1 MWALDR
7 KLMRDLW
14 HVRSQALAIALV
26 MSAGVAMF
34 VMAVGAIVSL
44 THAKDTYYERYRFA
58 HLFAS
63 AKRVPLN
70 MAARIAVIPGVERVC
85 PRIVSH
91 VSLDV
96 PGMNELAMARLISVP
111 DNRQPLLNGVY
122 LRRGRWIDPS
132 RPNEVLVSESFAEA
146 HNLQPG
152 DRVVANIN
160 GHKQDLQ
167 IVGLALSPEYII
179 QIQPGSLLPD
189 HRRFGVFWMGQR
201 QLEAAFDM
209 EGAFNDISLAISP
222 GTNQQAI
229 IDQVDALL
237 EPYGGLGAYGRMQQ
251 TSHQYISD
259 EIRQLSTM
267 MRLAPTIFLGV
278 AAFLLNV
285 VMTRLI
291 GLQREQVA
299 ALKAFGYSSLSVG
312 WHYLKFVLVISF
324 VGTVIGVIGGS
335 WLEVGLARNYAQ
347 FYRFPDFQ
355 IRLEP
360 RSILGAVAIS
370 VLASM
375 AGAIYAVRRAIKLP
389 PADAMR
395 PEPPAKYGPT
405 LIERIGL
412 GRYIPQVFRMILRQ
426 LERRP
431 AKAIT
436 AIIGIAM
443 SVAILMMGSFG
454 LDAINYMMHFQFRL
468 AQRQQLSVVLAEPSS
483 PRTVH
488 HLASLPGVRSV
499 QPFRAVSTKITHDH
513 YLRRVAILGIDSS
526 TDMFRLLD
534 VAEQPFE
541 LPEDGLVVS
550 DKLAKLLHA
559 KQGDLVSIRV
569 LEGKRPTLNLQIT
582 GIVTEYGGANAYMS
596 LPALHRSLGES
607 EVISG
612 AFLGVDESME
622 DALYQT
628 LKNTPRVSGVIN
640 KNATLQSFQ
649 NTIAENILVMRSF
662 NIMFAV
668 IIAFGVVYN
677 SARISLSEQ
686 GRELATLRVIGF
698 TRAEVSGILLGELA
712 VLTLASIPIGWLIG
726 YGLCAT
732 FVLGLDTESYR
743 IPLVLERSTFAMAAV
758 VVMLAAFVSGL
769 IVRSRIDRLD
779 LVAVLKTRE

>member
-1 MWALDR
+1 MRAIDR
-7 KLMRDLW
+7 KLFRDLW

-44 THAKDTYYERYRFA
+44 TYAKDTYYERYRFA

-85 PRIVSH
+85 PRIVAH

-96 PGMNELAMARLISVP
+96 AGMTEPAMARLISVP
-111 DNRQPLLNGVY
+111 DNGQPLLNGVY
-122 LRRGRWIDPS
+122 LRRGRWIDPN
-132 RPNEVLVSESFAEA
+132 RPDEVLVSESFAEA

-152 DRVVANIN
+152 DNVVANIN

-189 HRRFGVFWMGQR
+189 HKRFGVFWMGQR

-299 ALKAFGYSSLSVG
+299 ALKAFGYSSMSVG

-335 WLEVGLARNYAQ
+335 WLERGLALNYAQ

-360 RSILGAVAIS
+360 RAILGAVAIS
-370 VLASM
+370 VLAST
-375 AGAIYAVRRAIKLP
+375 AGALYAVRRAIKLP
-389 PADAMR
+389 PAEAMR
-395 PEPPAKYGPT
+395 PEPPANYGPT

-412 GRYIPQVFRMILRQ
+412 GRYIPQIFRMILRQ

-454 LDAINYMMHFQFRL
+454 LDAINYIMNFQFRL

-488 HLASLPGVRSV
+488 HLANLPGVRNV
-499 QPFRAVSTKITHDH
+499 QPFRAVSTKITLDH
-513 YLRRVAILGIDSS
+513 HLRRVAILGIDSN

-534 VAEQPFE
+534 VAERQFK
-541 LPEDGLVVS
+541 LPDEGLVVS

-559 KQGDLVSIRV
+559 KLGDLVSIQV
-569 LEGKRPTLNLQIT
+569 LEGKRPTLEVRIS
-582 GIVTEYGGANAYMS
+582 GVVTEYGGANAYMN
-596 LPALHRSLGES
+596 LPTLHRSLGES
-607 EVISG
+607 DIISG

-640 KNATLQSFQ
+640 KNATLQSFKD
-649 NTIAENILVMRSF
+649 TIAENILIMRSF

-712 VLTLASIPIGWLIG
+712 VLTIASIPIGWLIG

-732 FVLGLDTESYR
+732 FVQGLDTESYR